1 MWRLKEIYFQY
12 ADRVDFLAVDAD
24 PTEDPH
30 KIRSYKEAQGYTW
43 DMALNDREMMR
54 SYNIIRQASKVVVDG
69 NGIILFRTGYGSE
82 PAETWNRIFEGLTA
96 P

>member
-1 MWRLKEIYFQY
+1 
-12 ADRVDFLAVDAD
+12 
-24 PTEDPH
+24 
-30 KIRSYKEAQGYTW
+30 
-43 DMALNDREMMR
+43 MR

-69 NGIILFRTGYGSE
+69 NGIILFRAGYGSE